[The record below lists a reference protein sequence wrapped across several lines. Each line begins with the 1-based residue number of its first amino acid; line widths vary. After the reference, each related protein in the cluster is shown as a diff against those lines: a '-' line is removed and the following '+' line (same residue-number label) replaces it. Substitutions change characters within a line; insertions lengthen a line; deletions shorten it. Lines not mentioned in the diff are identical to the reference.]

1 MQRKYGG
8 SDQMKVSKFG
18 NRKTVF
24 NGEVFDSLKEA
35 NRYRELLILQR
46 TGKIKDLD
54 RQVKFTLLPS
64 QKDANGKTIER
75 PINYYADFV
84 YTDTATNK
92 RIVEDV
98 KGMRTDAYILKRKI
112 MLAWFGIRI
121 KET

>member
-1 MQRKYGG
+1 MKASKY
-8 SDQMKVSKFG
+8 G
-18 NRKTVF
+18 NRKTAF
-24 NGEVFDSLKEA
+24 DGKVFDSMKEA

-84 YTDTATNK
+84 YTDTATNEQ
-92 RIVEDV
+92 IVEDV
-98 KGMRTDAYILKRKI
+98 KGIRTAEYIIKRKL
-112 MLAWFGIRI
+112 MLSVYGIRI
-121 KET
+121 IEI

>member
-1 MQRKYGG
+1 
-8 SDQMKVSKFG
+8 MKVSKFG

-35 NRYRELLILQR
+35 NRYRELLALQGAGR
-46 TGKIKDLD
+46 IKDLD

-98 KGMRTDAYILKRKI
+98 KGVRTDAYILKRKI
-112 MLAWFGIRI
+112 MLAWFGIQI

>member
-1 MQRKYGG
+1 MKIRQQSKY
-8 SDQMKVSKFG
+8 KNSK
-18 NRKTVF
+18 TTY
-24 NGEVFDSLKEA
+24 NGEVFDSLKELR
-35 NRYRELLILQR
+35 RYKELLALQGA
-46 TGKIKDLD
+46 GKIKDLD
-54 RQVKFTLLPS
+54 RQVKYALIPS

-98 KGMRTDAYILKRKI
+98 KGVRTDAYILKRKI
-112 MLAWFGIRI
+112 MLAWFGIQI

>member
-1 MQRKYGG
+1 
-8 SDQMKVSKFG
+8 MKVSKFG